1 MKGGNAPGLN
11 QSTMNFNRKT
21 DGERLRG
28 SCVCSIVVLRLGDT
42 QENGEENAMFWF
54 TRKKGGP
61 MRVH

>member
-28 SCVCSIVVLRLGDT
+28 SCVCSIVVLKLGED
-42 QENGEENAMFWF
+42 QGISVGHAAV
-54 TRKKGGP
+54 RKSANWSK
-61 MRVH
+61 